1 MLRASPL
8 LRDGRA
14 LLDADRLVRAGLAD
28 RRASFELAFT
38 AMPPHTGFLVVAGVE
53 TALAALTAEGARP
66 GDDELLAARSACGL
80 SEALA
85 ARLAGAPPSLD
96 IDAVP
101 DGTIV
106 FPGTPVV
113 TVEGPFVDAVLVGA
127 LLVPALC
134 RGTAAAT
141 RAARLHIAAD
151 GGVVVDGSSARV
163 PSAEE
168 SLALAR
174 AAHVGGAAAT
184 TCALAATALGIPF
197 RGEATIDLGALAPPA
212 PPDEGSW
219 PWYADRLVDL
229 GGHDEEALLLEA
241 RRVGA
246 VASGYV
252 ASGLAASCADPLAV
266 RYELVALEESGA
278 WALRRGPSDRADV
291 IAGRKMVARYYD
303 EEGRSVADVVH
314 LAHERLL
321 PPRTLGAERLAP
333 LARAAMRGG
342 RALEQPEPPRAGR
355 ERSIAARMLLPPGV
369 AHLRAPA
376 RYPVHLSPALIAL
389 RDEG

>member
-14 LLDADRLVRAGLAD
+14 LLDADRLVRAGVAD

-53 TALAALTAEGARP
+53 AAIEALEAEGARP
-66 GDDELLAARSACGL
+66 GAEEIAAARAACGL

-85 ARLAGAPPSLD
+85 ARLAGAPPHLD

-101 DGTIV
+101 DGGIA
-106 FPGTPVV
+106 FPGAPAV
-113 TVEGPFVDAVLVGA
+113 TVEGPFVEALLVSA
-127 LLVPALC
+127 LLVPALR

-141 RAARLHIAAD
+141 RAARLHVAAD
-151 GGVVVDGSSARV
+151 GGVVVDGSSARA

-168 SLALAR
+168 ALSLAR

-184 TCALAATALGIPF
+184 TSALAATALGIPF
-197 RGEATIDLGALAPPA
+197 RGEAGIELGALAPPA
-212 PPDEGSW
+212 SPYEGSW

-241 RRVGA
+241 RRVGMTA
-246 VASGYV
+246 GGFI
-252 ASGLAASCADPLAV
+252 ASGLAESCADPLAV
-266 RYELVALEESGA
+266 RCELVALEESGA
-278 WALRRGPSDRADV
+278 WALRRGASDRADV
-291 IAGRKMVARYYD
+291 IPGRKMVMRYHD
-303 EEGRSVADVVH
+303 EAGRAVADVVH
-314 LAHERLL
+314 LAHERMLS
-321 PPRTLGAERLAP
+321 PRALGAARLAP
-333 LARAAMRGG
+333 LARAVMRGG
-342 RALEQPEPPRAGR
+342 RGLEVPEPPSEGR
-355 ERSIAARMLLPPGV
+355 ERSVAARPLLPPGV
-369 AHLRAPA
+369 ARLRAPS

-389 RDEG
+389 REEG